1 MASSDDI
8 LTNLRALARA
18 RQARGDSR
26 LVIQPSTES
35 QEQFAPPDDFTSDGN
50 QGLVLEPKA
59 DAPFEARPLAP
70 RRGCARI
77 EAFCD
82 GTRST
87 YSVGFEDLFPLLY
100 ARNAAVVRARDSV
113 SGYHTLMAPLQRD
126 QSTLLAPLGLFSRPI
141 RSAYEQLGLCPT
153 RYADLCWTPAADDE
167 IGLRPQDTQAM
178 GSQAWQGRGQRR
190 ARRLMERSEQIV
202 TLAGA
207 SLLQDQAPDRTQ
219 WLYKDGSL
227 FQFDK
232 VYLQQP
238 ELLQNVVSG
247 VKTHPISFFG
257 VDGERTL
264 ARLAVG
270 ERSVAFLPRPRVSE
284 DSHEK
289 PVTLETTDRPIISWY
304 LRVREPNTQSSNVL
318 SGVIRLDIANTEG
331 WQDWIDEVSWAVLDE
346 FYGISAMPDPRYDVM
361 PYGIY
366 DCEQFLKAQ
375 QLPGELL
382 LAQLG

>member
-1 MASSDDI
+1 
-8 LTNLRALARA
+8 
-18 RQARGDSR
+18 
-26 LVIQPSTES
+26 
-35 QEQFAPPDDFTSDGN
+35 
-50 QGLVLEPKA
+50 
-59 DAPFEARPLAP
+59 
-70 RRGCARI
+70 
-77 EAFCD
+77 
-82 GTRST
+82 
-87 YSVGFEDLFPLLY
+87 
-100 ARNAAVVRARDSV
+100 
-113 SGYHTLMAPLQRD
+113 
-126 QSTLLAPLGLFSRPI
+126 
-141 RSAYEQLGLCPT
+141 
-153 RYADLCWTPAADDE
+153 
-167 IGLRPQDTQAM
+167 
-178 GSQAWQGRGQRR
+178 
-190 ARRLMERSEQIV
+190 MERSEQIV

-284 DSHEK
+284 DAPEK